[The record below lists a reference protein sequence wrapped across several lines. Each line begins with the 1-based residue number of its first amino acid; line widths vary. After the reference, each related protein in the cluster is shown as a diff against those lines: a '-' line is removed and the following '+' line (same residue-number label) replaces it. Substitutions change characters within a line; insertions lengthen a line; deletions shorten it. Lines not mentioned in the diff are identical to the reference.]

1 MKPFTPKKTLV
12 IINGLFIAILVAAQL
27 TLTAQVTPI
36 VDTHHLMWSN
46 QLGTPG
52 TDKAEGIACEFMG
65 NTYTVGH
72 TSGSNIQGA
81 TQFINSYK
89 GGNFDGYITK
99 SNIYGQELWTAFA
112 GGNGNDFCTSVAA
125 TADDHILVIGYT
137 SSTNMS
143 FGAIPTSYSG
153 GNRDGFCSKLTK
165 DGELV
170 WTVYIGGNGDD
181 YAQDLAIDVNGNIY
195 VVGKTSSTL
204 VPYSSQLQ
212 ASYGGGTFDG
222 FITKIS
228 STGLISKFSYLGG
241 SGTDDIKDLT
251 FDREGNLCICG
262 STAGVDLLSS
272 VTTMPYFGGV
282 SDAFITCLN
291 ENLQLN
297 WAEYVGGAGAD
308 LFNSIALD
316 TAGNVVV
323 GGNTNSGPIAFL
335 DNSGVLSPNNTDA
348 MLMSFSPVGTL
359 LWSQFLTGSGAESIK
374 DIHVDLFGNVYV
386 GGTTESA
393 NLPVQ
398 EAFQDQ
404 LAGGIDMFISKYTSA
419 GELNWLS
426 YMGGSGHDWFGHMAS
441 DRFGKLMIAGFTNS
455 AAFGAET
462 NYGTTDA
469 FYARLSDCNNP
480 DVVIHTIDDTTFCYG
495 RESLFTACGANHYS
509 WMNEDTL
516 LLTTVD
522 TTDIVFVKGF
532 NIEGC
537 WGMSNRVHVTALEIP
552 EVTIEPMGPTT
563 FCGEGEVELLAIC
576 ETEAMLTWNDPAQ
589 SEGEMIMADT
599 ARTYAVSAEA
609 PNGCRGSASI
619 TIEFIELPQA
629 SMTVAQNSVC
639 ISGNP
644 VNLLGLPEGGFFAG
658 EGVVGNTFDPGLAGG
673 GIHEL
678 QYVIMDKNG
687 CEGSSSAASIEVMYY
702 PTVLFV
708 AEDSLCTFD
717 DPFQLVG
724 EPLGGTFEGDGVL
737 GDMFYP
743 ALPGTGGQNIS
754 YTFVDN
760 QGCINVASQV
770 IFVDACEITSI
781 DKIEAS
787 VFAVYPNPAESFFMI
802 QSPDNNL
809 FSATLM
815 NAAGQQV
822 DNFNGFN
829 QVRISTEQLPAGCY
843 FIKINGM
850 THTSTIPVMV
860 QH

>member
-1 MKPFTPKKTLV
+1 
-12 IINGLFIAILVAAQL
+12 
-27 TLTAQVTPI
+27 
-36 VDTHHLMWSN
+36 
-46 QLGTPG
+46 
-52 TDKAEGIACEFMG
+52 
-65 NTYTVGH
+65 
-72 TSGSNIQGA
+72 
-81 TQFINSYK
+81 
-89 GGNFDGYITK
+89 
-99 SNIYGQELWTAFA
+99 
-112 GGNGNDFCTSVAA
+112 
-125 TADDHILVIGYT
+125 
-137 SSTNMS
+137 
-143 FGAIPTSYSG
+143 
-153 GNRDGFCSKLTK
+153 
-165 DGELV
+165 
-170 WTVYIGGNGDD
+170 
-181 YAQDLAIDVNGNIY
+181 
-195 VVGKTSSTL
+195 
-204 VPYSSQLQ
+204 
-212 ASYGGGTFDG
+212 
-222 FITKIS
+222 
-228 STGLISKFSYLGG
+228 
-241 SGTDDIKDLT
+241 
-251 FDREGNLCICG
+251 
-262 STAGVDLLSS
+262 
-272 VTTMPYFGGV
+272 
-282 SDAFITCLN
+282 
-291 ENLQLN
+291 
-297 WAEYVGGAGAD
+297 
-308 LFNSIALD
+308 
-316 TAGNVVV
+316 
-323 GGNTNSGPIAFL
+323 
-335 DNSGVLSPNNTDA
+335 
-348 MLMSFSPVGTL
+348 
-359 LWSQFLTGSGAESIK
+359 
-374 DIHVDLFGNVYV
+374 
-386 GGTTESA
+386 
-393 NLPVQ
+393 
-398 EAFQDQ
+398 
-404 LAGGIDMFISKYTSA
+404 
-419 GELNWLS
+419 
-426 YMGGSGHDWFGHMAS
+426 
-441 DRFGKLMIAGFTNS
+441 
-455 AAFGAET
+455 
-462 NYGTTDA
+462 
-469 FYARLSDCNNP
+469 
-480 DVVIHTIDDTTFCYG
+480 
-495 RESLFTACGANHYS
+495 
-509 WMNEDTL
+509 MNEDTL

>member
-1 MKPFTPKKTLV
+1 MKPFNPKKTLV

-143 FGAIPTSYSG
+143 AGAIPTSYSG
-153 GNRDGFCSKLTK
+153 GNRDGFCSKFTK

>member
-1 MKPFTPKKTLV
+1 MKPFNPKKTLV

-153 GNRDGFCSKLTK
+153 GNRDGFCSKFTK

-822 DNFNGFN
+822 DSFNGFN

>member
-1 MKPFTPKKTLV
+1 
-12 IINGLFIAILVAAQL
+12 
-27 TLTAQVTPI
+27 
-36 VDTHHLMWSN
+36 
-46 QLGTPG
+46 
-52 TDKAEGIACEFMG
+52 
-65 NTYTVGH
+65 
-72 TSGSNIQGA
+72 
-81 TQFINSYK
+81 
-89 GGNFDGYITK
+89 
-99 SNIYGQELWTAFA
+99 
-112 GGNGNDFCTSVAA
+112 
-125 TADDHILVIGYT
+125 
-137 SSTNMS
+137 
-143 FGAIPTSYSG
+143 
-153 GNRDGFCSKLTK
+153 
-165 DGELV
+165 
-170 WTVYIGGNGDD
+170 
-181 YAQDLAIDVNGNIY
+181 
-195 VVGKTSSTL
+195 
-204 VPYSSQLQ
+204 
-212 ASYGGGTFDG
+212 
-222 FITKIS
+222 
-228 STGLISKFSYLGG
+228 
-241 SGTDDIKDLT
+241 
-251 FDREGNLCICG
+251 
-262 STAGVDLLSS
+262 
-272 VTTMPYFGGV
+272 MPYFGGV

-426 YMGGSGHDWFGHMAS
+426 FMGGSGHDWFGHMAS

-495 RESLFTACGANHYS
+495 SESLFTACGANHYS

-537 WGMSNRVHVTALEIP
+537 WGMSNRVNVTALEIP

-576 ETEAMLTWNDPAQ
+576 ETEAMLTWNDPAH
-589 SEGEMIMADT
+589 SEGEMILADT

-629 SMTVAQNSVC
+629 SMTVAQNTVC

-673 GIHEL
+673 GIHAL

-687 CEGSSSAASIEVMYY
+687 CEGSSSEASIEVMYY

-717 DPFQLVG
+717 DPFQLIG

-743 ALPGTGGQNIS
+743 ALPGTGGQNVS

-760 QGCINVASQV
+760 QGCINVANQI
-770 IFVDACEITSI
+770 IFVDPCEVTAIEQ
-781 DKIEAS
+781 IEAS
-787 VFAVYPNPAESFFMI
+787 VFAVYPNPAESYFMI

-822 DNFNGFN
+822 DSFNGFN

-843 FIKINGM
+843 FIKINGI
-850 THTSTIPVMV
+850 THTSTIPLMV

>member
-181 YAQDLAIDVNGNIY
+181 YAQDLAIDVSGNIY

-212 ASYGGGTFDG
+212 AGYGGGTFDG